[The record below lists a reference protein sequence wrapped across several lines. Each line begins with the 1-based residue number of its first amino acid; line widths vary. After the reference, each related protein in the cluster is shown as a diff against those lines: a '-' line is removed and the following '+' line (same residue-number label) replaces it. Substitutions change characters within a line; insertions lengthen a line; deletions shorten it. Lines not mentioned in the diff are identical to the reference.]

1 MTNDMTEH
9 TQLEIIAAV
18 VLLGGQLISAWK
30 SIHAASQSDQ
40 AAHIAKAAYKIG
52 DLNGQKLDQV
62 HGLVN
67 SEMIK
72 AREMMG
78 KAIQDAAELAYARG
92 YEKGGENAR
101 KTSADALVAAA
112 KALPPVIVPSGEP
125 DPNHSGIRRS

>member
-1 MTNDMTEH
+1 MTEH

-18 VLLGGQLISAWK
+18 VLLGGQLIAAWK

-40 AAHIAKAAYKIG
+40 AAQIAKNAYQIG
-52 DLNGQKLDQV
+52 NANGLKLDQV

-72 AREMMG
+72 AREMMA
-78 KAIQDAAELAYARG
+78 KAISDASELSYARG

-101 KTSADALVAAA
+101 KISADALVAAA
-112 KALPPVIVPSGEP
+112 KALPAVVVPVPGEH
-125 DPNHSGIRRS
+125 DHSDAK